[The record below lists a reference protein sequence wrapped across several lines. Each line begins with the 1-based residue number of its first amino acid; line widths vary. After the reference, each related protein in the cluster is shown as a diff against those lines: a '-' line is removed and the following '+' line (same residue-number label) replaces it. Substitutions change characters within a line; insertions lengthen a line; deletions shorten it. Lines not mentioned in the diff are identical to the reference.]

1 MKDPKYTM
9 RYHEIINEMPMPT
22 PEMRSQRYYHG
33 TKTTAA
39 AEGILA
45 NGLKG
50 VEIQGRGKLDPVAG
64 RVYMTPSIEYA
75 TIYALGGVM
84 MGHEYFGR
92 DLAAEPYGYVFV
104 ISGDVLGDV
113 QPDEDSIGEFVSS
126 HTEWKLDER
135 RIRRGF
141 DFKHDRNDP
150 ENAQKAAVWY
160 AIKAAMT
167 PKQFDDAAEGYVA
180 QQASGGKRALKKLT
194 DAQKMLLLKW
204 GAHLAADGVVK
215 PSECWRIEKKRCIEL
230 KKDASNFFEIAERVD

>member
-1 MKDPKYTM
+1 M

-22 PEMRSQRYYHG
+22 PEMREQRYYHG
-33 TKTTAA
+33 TSKTSA
-39 AEGILA
+39 AESILV

-50 VEIQGRGKLDPVAG
+50 AEVQGRGQLAPVKG

-92 DLAAEPYGYVFV
+92 DLDAEPYGYVFV

-113 QPDEDSIGEFVSS
+113 QPDEDSIGEFVSK
-126 HTEWKLDER
+126 HTEWTKDS
-135 RIRRGF
+135 RGVRTGF
-141 DFKHDRNDP
+141 GFKHDREDP
-150 ENAQKAAVWY
+150 ENSQKAAVWY
-160 AIKAAMT
+160 ALEKAMT
-167 PKQFDDAAEGYVA
+167 PKQFRDAAEGYTA
-180 QQASGGKRALKKLT
+180 QQAAGGKRALKKLT

-204 GAHLAADGVVK
+204 GAHLAADGIIK

-230 KKDASNFFEIAERVD
+230 AKDASNFFEIAERIA